1 MIGFGLIIFVGI
13 MAYVITDAF
22 KNNKYDNLLKKTR
35 EQFNKDLETIV
46 EMQNISDKMINSN
59 FQAIKDLQTRLRDLE
74 EYVYKSLR
82 KHEKE
87 IKEEIEKL
95 NNKID
100 QYDFN
105 KKDNE
110 GYKDLP
116 KE

>member
-1 MIGFGLIIFVGI
+1 MIGYGLIIFVGI

-22 KNNKYDNLLKKTR
+22 KNNKYKDLLNKSR

-59 FQAIKDLQTRLRDLE
+59 FQAIKDLQNRLNNLE
-74 EYVYKSLR
+74 DYIYKAFR
-82 KHEKE
+82 KHNME

-100 QYDFN
+100 QYDFS
-105 KKDNE
+105 K
-110 GYKDLP
+110 
-116 KE
+116 

>member
-1 MIGFGLIIFVGI
+1 MIGYGLIIFVGI
-13 MAYVITDAF
+13 MAYVITNAF
-22 KNNKYDNLLKKTR
+22 KNNKYKDLLKKSR

-59 FQAIKDLQTRLRDLE
+59 FQAIKDLQTRLTDLE
-74 EYVYKSLR
+74 EYIYKALR

-105 KKDNE
+105 K
-110 GYKDLP
+110 
-116 KE
+116 

>member
-1 MIGFGLIIFVGI
+1 MIGYGLIIFVGI

-22 KNNKYDNLLKKTR
+22 KKNKYKDLLKSE

-59 FQAIKDLQTRLRDLE
+59 FQAIKDLQNRLTNIE
-74 EYVYKSLR
+74 EYIDKAFR
-82 KHEKE
+82 KHNME

-100 QYDFN
+100 QYDFS
-105 KKDNE
+105 K
-110 GYKDLP
+110 
-116 KE
+116 

>member
-1 MIGFGLIIFVGI
+1 MIGYGLIIFVGI

-22 KNNKYDNLLKKTR
+22 KNNKYKDLLNKSR

-59 FQAIKDLQTRLRDLE
+59 FQAIKDLQNRLNNLE
-74 EYVYKSLR
+74 DYIDKAFR
-82 KHEKE
+82 KHNME

-100 QYDFN
+100 QYDFS
-105 KKDNE
+105 K
-110 GYKDLP
+110 
-116 KE
+116 

>member
-1 MIGFGLIIFVGI
+1 MIGYGLIIFVGI

-22 KNNKYDNLLKKTR
+22 KNNKYKDLLNKSR

-59 FQAIKDLQTRLRDLE
+59 FQAIKDLQTRLNNLE
-74 EYVYKSLR
+74 DYIDKAFR
-82 KHEKE
+82 KHNME

-100 QYDFN
+100 QYDFS
-105 KKDNE
+105 K
-110 GYKDLP
+110 
-116 KE
+116 

>member
-1 MIGFGLIIFVGI
+1 MIGYGLIIFVGI

-22 KNNKYDNLLKKTR
+22 KKKKYKDLLKSE

-59 FQAIKDLQTRLRDLE
+59 FQAIKDLQNRLTNIE
-74 EYVYKSLR
+74 EYIDKAFR
-82 KHEKE
+82 KHNME

-100 QYDFN
+100 QYDFS
-105 KKDNE
+105 K
-110 GYKDLP
+110 
-116 KE
+116 